1 MKDDPR
7 NAKSYICLE
16 RHGTKSYDETDKEK
30 ILFRYMRVED
40 KTSALWWR
48 RRVSPQQDCLE
59 TSRDWAFPF
68 GDVTLT
74 FESLFVSF
82 IYNVENKSNSY
93 ESPSQRRKKKQT
105 KNKRKR
111 KKWLSCLLQKL
122 IHADG
127 RWLSTD
133 QFMPCRTHTNPWR
146 HGSAATALSDKS
158 VSSHVRKWFSSH
170 GNQPKP
176 FKVLGRITSYLW
188 LDIDS
193 VCSVAWVTAKRDC
206 YSMYR
211 KMWDILGKE

>member
-59 TSRDWAFPF
+59 TSRDWAFPS

-133 QFMPCRTHTNPWR
+133 QFMPCRTHTREDMILQLPHCQTNLCHHMYGNDFPLM
-146 HGSAATALSDKS
+146 ATNRNHLKS
-158 VSSHVRKWFSSH
+158 
-170 GNQPKP
+170 
-176 FKVLGRITSYLW
+176 
-188 LDIDS
+188 
-193 VCSVAWVTAKRDC
+193 
-206 YSMYR
+206 
-211 KMWDILGKE
+211 